1 MPEHDAVI
9 SGAGGEAGDGVEIA
23 PGVRFSRK
31 LWSRL
36 GDKTREMER
45 QKRRDR
51 MGSTDGIP
59 DVPTA
64 VFDHVFRNDN
74 TWKQR

>member
-1 MPEHDAVI
+1 MSA
-9 SGAGGEAGDGVEIA
+9 AKEAGMQGAEEGVEIA
-23 PGVRFSRK
+23 PGVRFSEK

-36 GDKTREMER
+36 GSKAQEMER
-45 QKRRDR
+45 QQRRNR
-51 MGSTDGIP
+51 MGDTKNVP

-64 VFDHVFRNDN
+64 IFDHVFRSDA